1 MAERVNRGRRHTD
14 HETLKSQYQRL
25 FAVRIRI
32 LYIGLSSLK
41 KEVQMENIEEK
52 YQEALQAI
60 AYLHNELLSVK
71 HCQCD
76 DESEEAEEDN
86 GA

>member
-1 MAERVNRGRRHTD
+1 MAKRADRGRRRTD

-25 FAVRIRI
+25 FAVRIGF
-32 LYIGLSSLK
+32 LYYGLSSLK

-71 HCQCD
+71 HCQCE
-76 DESEEAEEDN
+76 DETAEEDDE
-86 GA
+86 A

>member
-1 MAERVNRGRRHTD
+1 M
-14 HETLKSQYQRL
+14 Q
-25 FAVRIRI
+25 
-32 LYIGLSSLK
+32 
-41 KEVQMENIEEK
+41 ENLEEK

-76 DESEEAEEDN
+76 DESEESEEDN